1 MRPYRVCH
9 AAPPIPRRT
18 PPWSHSLRSGTHNPA
33 EDACAALRLYKL
45 KMSEWEKLAGKGV
58 GGGAAVLP
66 REMSGW
72 ERGLLKGKSDQR
84 KQRKRKRGTN

>member
-1 MRPYRVCH
+1 
-9 AAPPIPRRT
+9 
-18 PPWSHSLRSGTHNPA
+18 
-33 EDACAALRLYKL
+33 
-45 KMSEWEKLAGKGV
+45 MSEWEKLAGKGV

-72 ERGLLKGKSDQR
+72 ERGLLKGKSDKR